1 MAAAYAI
8 GGYLPDYN
16 WGQYPLWQQ
25 PHGYPVIVNRNSPSV
40 PLSYPF
46 YIPAYIPFTYPKDS
60 ANQWADD
67 PRTATIMSDFTW
79 LGISALN
86 TPWNGTT
93 DGFQYSPPSEDL
105 LTLLFNPVWKKGLGV
120 YRPAFFNSW
129 PFPRV
134 QCGLSF
140 GDRNGY
146 SYSGGCNWSA
156 AAPAPEH
163 LAAGRSI
170 TRTSVTIRATQ
181 VSRDQPR
188 QPAVDMMLT
197 IHNNGTVTAQSITL
211 DSITLRTLAG
221 AGQATLVG
229 PGLPIQLNNLQ
240 PGESTSVFLKLNV
253 PPGTARISLTE
264 QGTITSGNLR
274 EPTLLR
280 FNEAQSLFVQ

>member
-1 MAAAYAI
+1 MA
-8 GGYLPDYN
+8 
-16 WGQYPLWQQ
+16 
-25 PHGYPVIVNRNSPSV
+25 
-40 PLSYPF
+40 F
-46 YIPAYIPFTYPKDS
+46 
-60 ANQWADD
+60 
-67 PRTATIMSDFTW
+67 
-79 LGISALN
+79 N
-86 TPWNGTT
+86 TR
-93 DGFQYSPPSEDL
+93 PPSEDL

-253 PPGTARISLTE
+253 PPGARAD
-264 QGTITSGNLR
+264 QPHRARDDNLR
-274 EPTLLR
+274 KLARANVAPFQR
-280 FNEAQSLFVQ
+280 SAIAFRAINRPAVK